1 MMGCCDKTLEVED
14 LLNQPLHGNNFTLAV
29 GVNGPKFKSLLKDAE
44 RDQAVKLMLYI
55 ELNRNKEKEYEK
67 KNLSEEQRSC
77 SSAVSAKYTSLTCL
91 PNVNCSNIY
100 QIK

>member
-14 LLNQPLHGNNFTLAV
+14 LLNQPLHGNNLTLAV
-29 GVNGPKFKSLLKDAE
+29 DIDPNLKSFSKNAD

>member
-14 LLNQPLHGNNFTLAV
+14 LLNQPLHGNNLTLAV
-29 GVNGPKFKSLLKDAE
+29 DIDPNLKSFSKNAD

-67 KNLSEEQRSC
+67 KKLSEEQRSC